1 MREHDAL
8 YDAVYCDRRGIVDSS
23 YSYDQRRDTLRKRK
37 KKKKQDEKINSNFS
51 REYYLRVGKVGRSR
65 STNLS
70 LSFIFLDIVRRV

>member
-23 YSYDQRRDTLRKRK
+23 YRYDQRWDTLK
-37 KKKKQDEKINSNFS
+37 KKKINKQDEKINSNFG

-70 LSFIFLDIVRRV
+70 LSFIFLYIVRRV